1 MSDLLTWLISGVA
14 LVVSV
19 ASIALSVAERRRM
32 RRASATYK
40 NRTVADE
47 IAETIVF
54 PEPGP
59 PSPRPPWPDVTG
71 KTMWKPPIPLG
82 EVVMDHRDGF
92 PPPVPG
98 IAPDPTTVPDNL
110 KEI

>member
-1 MSDLLTWLISGVA
+1 MSDVLTWLISVA
-14 LVVSV
+14 ALAVSV
-19 ASIALSVAERRRM
+19 ASIALNAAKHRQM
-32 RRASATYK
+32 RRAFATYK

-54 PEPGP
+54 PAPGP

-71 KTMWKPPIPLG
+71 KTMWKPPIPLDQ
-82 EVVMDHRDGF
+82 VAMDHRDGF

-98 IAPDPTTVPDNL
+98 ILPDPTTVPDQDDR
-110 KEI
+110 